1 VDERDWA
8 ELLRML
14 HGMGLRIISTDRAT
28 STICVQVPEIRET
41 TDDVIREWSS

>member
-1 VDERDWA
+1 MDERDWM

-14 HGMGLRIISTDRAT
+14 HGMGLRILSTDRGT

-41 TDDVIREWSS
+41 ADDAIREWT